1 MKQTAQKIAAGCG
14 AAVLGFCMVTASAE
28 PVQDPDFSDVIV
40 LYSDEAAAA
49 AEPVDPLYSV
59 INETRAANGAAGV
72 ELSEELMEKAM
83 LRVAALDGT
92 HAPADAGAVGYPH
105 ASETV
110 IRGRA
115 DLNTMISAILVS
127 EKQTRN
133 LTDSGYMM
141 FGYASNESQTLWV
154 LLMARPQ
161 DAHPTDDMET
171 TARDEI

>member
-1 MKQTAQKIAAGCG
+1 MKQTAQKLAAGCG
-14 AAVLGFCMVTASAE
+14 AAVLGFCAVTASAE

-40 LYSDEAAAA
+40 LYSDEAAEEAPA
-49 AEPVDPLYSV
+49 DPLCSV

-72 ELSEELMEKAM
+72 EMSEELMEKAM

-92 HAPADAGAVGYPH
+92 HAPADASTVGYAH

-115 DLNTMISAILVS
+115 DLNTMISAILIS

-133 LTDSGYMM
+133 LTDSDYMM
-141 FGYASNESQTLWV
+141 FGYACNESQTLWV

-161 DAHPTDDMET
+161 DVHLTDDMDT
-171 TARDEI
+171 TVRDEI